1 MIKALVFDFDGL
13 IVDTEMSSY
22 QTWQEIYAEH
32 DCQLPFSTWA
42 ICIGGSPQLFDPS
55 ENLAEQIC
63 PPVLSAVIRLPRR
76 HEDIPIVEA
85 QPCLPGA
92 RDYILIAERLVLQTG
107 VA

>member
-42 ICIGGSPQLFDPS
+42 ICIGG
-55 ENLAEQIC
+55 
-63 PPVLSAVIRLPRR
+63 
-76 HEDIPIVEA
+76 
-85 QPCLPGA
+85 
-92 RDYILIAERLVLQTG
+92 
-107 VA
+107 